1 MSDPNQPGTDDE
13 TQPHET
19 SDWSRPDR
27 PAAPSSDAGWPGSA
41 TSPASAPSGGGSS
54 STGSPPAPT
63 ASFSP
68 PPEVRTDWAHARW
81 ADPDPTPE
89 RWFESAAPV
98 AASSVP
104 LRNPAPR
111 SSGAGTVFVAALAAA
126 VLASGGTVLALNA
139 SGALNRPAIVVPATG
154 SNANPATVKQ
164 PVTLDES
171 SAIIDV
177 AAKAGPSVV
186 RIFTEEIDPNS
197 VVQQTQAG
205 VGSGIIFDANGWIL
219 TNRHVVTG
227 SDKLTVELKDGTQY
241 SGTVYG
247 IDTLTDL
254 AIVKIDATGLTAA
267 TIGDSDALK
276 VGELVVAIGSP
287 LGTFSNTVTSGI
299 VSATGRQIT
308 TDNSQ
313 LDNLIQT
320 DAAINPGNSGGPL
333 LDATGAVIGINTAI
347 ARDST
352 GIGFSIPINIAKP
365 LMEQAKAGK
374 QLARP
379 YIGVRYTPIDKQVA
393 KTESLPV
400 DQGAW
405 VSPKADSTGK
415 PAITPGSPAEAAGI
429 KPGDIIVAIGDT
441 KIDTEHPLNAVL
453 AQNAPGD
460 KIDLKVLR
468 DGKTLTISVTL
479 GTRPA
484 DL

>member
-1 MSDPNQPGTDDE
+1 MTDRPNFDPTDE
-13 TQPHET
+13 TRPH
-19 SDWSRPDR
+19 DV
-27 PAAPSSDAGWPGSA
+27 
-41 TSPASAPSGGGSS
+41 
-54 STGSPPAPT
+54 

-68 PPEVRTDWAHARW
+68 PPEPRPDWTASAWTDPEPVR
-81 ADPDPTPE
+81 PTPE
-89 RWFESAAPV
+89 HWFETAPTARVQPTPPSRPTAGTGVVLSAALL
-98 AASSVP
+98 S
-104 LRNPAPR
+104 
-111 SSGAGTVFVAALAAA
+111 A
-126 VLASGGTVLALNA
+126 VLASGGTFVALSA
-139 SGALNRPAIVVPATG
+139 TGALDRPAAPAPS
-154 SNANPATVKQ
+154 SNAVSATAGKQ
-164 PVTLDES
+164 QITIDES
-171 SAIIDV
+171 SAIINV
-177 AAKAGPSVV
+177 AAKAGPAVV
-186 RIFTEEIDPNS
+186 RITTETGGAAIDPNNPS
-197 VVQQTQAG
+197 FDPNNPFDPNGTTPTEG
-205 VGSGIIFDANGWIL
+205 IGSGLIFDSNGWIL

-227 SDKLTVELKDGTQY
+227 SDKLTVELKDGTTY
-241 SGTVYG
+241 TGTVYG

-267 TIGDSDALK
+267 SIGDSDALK

-308 TDNSQ
+308 TDGSQ

-333 LDATGAVIGINTAI
+333 LDSTAAVIGINTAI

-468 DGKTLTISVTL
+468 DGKTLTLSVTL